1 MRTIWKG
8 AISFGLV
15 SVPVKVY
22 SATQSHDVSLHQ
34 VHGAD
39 GGRIRYQRKCEVC
52 GEVVAYDDIAK
63 AYDDGDQTVV
73 LTPDD
78 LAALP
83 AERSREIEVIEF
95 VPADQVDVLRLD
107 KSYFLEPEAKA
118 LKPYTLLRQAL
129 EDTERTAIV
138 RFALRQKTHLAALR
152 VRDDVMVLQTL
163 LWDDEVRVA
172 DFDVL
177 SEEVSVSAKESQ
189 MASQLVESLAGDFD
203 SAQFTDDYQAQL
215 RTLVEAKLEQGEALD
230 TEATF
235 GGTSDDDDAEV
246 IDLMEALRRSIDKR
260 KGSGSGS
267 DAGDSAPAKKSPA
280 TKSSAKKNSAKKS
293 ATTKSPTKKS
303 PTKKS
308 PTKKSPTKKSSAK
321 KTTAKK
327 SASKAPAKKTG

>member
-39 GGRIRYQRKCEVC
+39 GGRIRYQRKCEIC
-52 GEVVAYDDIAK
+52 GEVVAYDDITK
-63 AYDDGDQTVV
+63 AYDDGDRTVV

-83 AERSREIEVIEF
+83 AERSHEIEVIEF

-107 KSYFLEPEAKA
+107 KSYFLEPEATA
-118 LKPYTLLRQAL
+118 LKPYALLRQAL
-129 EDTERTAIV
+129 EDTDRTAIV
-138 RFALRQKTHLAALR
+138 RFALRQKTHLAAMR
-152 VRDDVMVLQTL
+152 VRGDVMVLQTL

-177 SEEVSVSAKESQ
+177 KQEVTVSKKESQ
-189 MASQLVESLAGDFD
+189 MAGQLVESLAGDFD
-203 SAQFTDDYQAQL
+203 SSAFTDDYQAQL
-215 RTLVEAKLEQGEALD
+215 RTLVAAKLEQGDALD

-235 GGTSDDDDAEV
+235 GRESADDDAEV

-260 KGSGSGS
+260 KGGGHETP
-267 DAGDSAPAKKSPA
+267 DEEPAPKKAARKGAAGKSQKKTAPKKTASKKTASTKTARKAAPRKSA
-280 TKSSAKKNSAKKS
+280 AKKS
-293 ATTKSPTKKS
+293 AP
-303 PTKKS
+303 
-308 PTKKSPTKKSSAK
+308 
-321 KTTAKK
+321 
-327 SASKAPAKKTG
+327 KAPAKKTG